1 MLMVPDCPPNR
12 SSDRLA
18 TSTAPVAWS
27 KPNRK
32 VPEGCVL
39 LMAAFGFTV
48 ELNAMGLLPEPP
60 NRPGMVRVPV
70 GLVAAS

>member
-32 VPEGCVL
+32 VPEGRVS

-70 GLVAAS
+70 GLVTAS